1 MSEVKAAKDA
11 LVASLFELSR
21 SASDAANATANL
33 YKVSHVDD
41 ATPIE
46 SLNNLS
52 KAINTLV
59 SSIESPAAEPVK
71 RAERKKTE
79 RDPNAPKKPLTMYF
93 AYSFFI
99 REQIRDERKAQGL
112 PPLSAIEMN
121 AHVKERWSRLSPAE
135 KSIWQKKY
143 QAELVVYNRQKEAY
157 KAKLAGT
164 ALPEE
169 EVEVAAIK
177 GDSENESAGD
187 SDDSDDSDDSEI
199 EVPEPEKK
207 KKDKKR
213 KHDKEKVDK
222 KKKTKKP
229 VV

>member
-33 YKVSHVDD
+33 YKVSHVEDG
-41 ATPIE
+41 TPIE
-46 SLNNLS
+46 ALNSLS

-59 SSIESPAAEPVK
+59 SSIESPAAGEPAK

-121 AHVKERWSRLSPAE
+121 AHVGERWKRLSPAE

-157 KAKLAGT
+157 KAKLAG
-164 ALPEE
+164 AAVPEE
-169 EVEVAAIK
+169 VVAAIK
-177 GDSENESAGD
+177 EDSDNESG
-187 SDDSDDSDDSEI
+187 DSDDSDDSEI

-229 VV
+229 VS